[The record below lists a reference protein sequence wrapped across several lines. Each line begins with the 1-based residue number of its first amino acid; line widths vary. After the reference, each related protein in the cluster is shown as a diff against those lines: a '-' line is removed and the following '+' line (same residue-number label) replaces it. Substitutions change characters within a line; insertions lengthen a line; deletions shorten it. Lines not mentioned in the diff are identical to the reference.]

1 MKSKSEMDSKAG
13 TSPKEKNQTFK
24 NVISKSATMLL
35 VTVMGLSAMSFVQ
48 DDSFVS
54 GSDTNQSAAKVQ
66 NIAATKAVP
75 GKETC
80 CATTTIVNPGDGI
93 NTAFVISTPT
103 RKAIYKADK
112 ETIVG
117 FIAEVKER
125 RIWSMTRAQASAK
138 ADKEMHFNFKLSAM
152 YPSVST
158 AAEADREMSSNF
170 VDELV
175 NIAAFGANA
184 VVRADEEIAGNFIAA
199 NLHVTVAKP
208 TFAQMVKADAEIKAG
223 FENANHPVISV
234 PSAIAAQ
241 KADLEMMQNI
251 RLQIKLTASK

>member
-48 DDSFVS
+48 HDSFVS

-80 CATTTIVNPGDGI
+80 CATTVVNPGDGI

-103 RKAIYKADK
+103 KKAIYKADK

-158 AAEADREMSSNF
+158 AAEADMEMSSNF

-184 VVRADEEIAGNFIAA
+184 AARADEEIAGNFIAA
-199 NLHVTVAKP
+199 NLNIVVAKP
-208 TFAQMVKADAEIKAG
+208 TVVQMVKADAEIKAG
-223 FENANHPVISV
+223 FENANYPVISV
-234 PSAIAAQ
+234 PSAITAQ
-241 KADLEMMQNI
+241 KADLKMMQNI

>member
-1 MKSKSEMDSKAG
+1 MKTKSDTDSKAG
-13 TSPKEKNQTFK
+13 TSPKEKNQTFR
-24 NVISKSATMLL
+24 NVISKSAAMLL

-66 NIAATKAVP
+66 NIAANKAVSD
-75 GKETC
+75 KETC
-80 CATTTIVNPGDGI
+80 CATTVVNPGDGI

-103 RKAIYKADK
+103 KKAIYKADK

-125 RIWSMTRAQASAK
+125 RIWSMNRAQVSAK

-152 YPSVST
+152 YPSVNM

-175 NIAAFGANA
+175 NITAFGANA
-184 VVRADEEIAGNFIAA
+184 ATRADEEIAGNFIAA

-208 TFAQMVKADAEIKAG
+208 TVAQMVKADAEIKAG

>member
-66 NIAATKAVP
+66 NIAANKAVS
-75 GKETC
+75 GNETC
-80 CATTTIVNPGDGI
+80 CAATVVNPGDGI

-158 AAEADREMSSNF
+158 AAEADMEMSSNF

-175 NIAAFGANA
+175 NITAFGANA
-184 VVRADEEIAGNFIAA
+184 ATRADEEIAGNFIAA
-199 NLHVTVAKP
+199 NLNIVVAKP
-208 TFAQMVKADAEIKAG
+208 TVVQMVKADAEIKAG
-223 FENANHPVISV
+223 FENANYPVISV
-234 PSAIAAQ
+234 PSAITAQ
-241 KADLEMMQNI
+241 KADLKMMQNI

>member
-93 NTAFVISTPT
+93 NTAFVI
-103 RKAIYKADK
+103 KADK

-158 AAEADREMSSNF
+158 AAEADMEMSSNF

-184 VVRADEEIAGNFIAA
+184 AARADEEIAGNFIAA
-199 NLHVTVAKP
+199 NLNIVVAKP
-208 TFAQMVKADAEIKAG
+208 TVVQMVKADAEIKAG
-223 FENANHPVISV
+223 FENANYPVISV
-234 PSAIAAQ
+234 PSAITAQ
-241 KADLEMMQNI
+241 KADLKMMQNI
-251 RLQIKLTASK
+251 RLQIKLTESK

>member
-13 TSPKEKNQTFK
+13 TSPKEKNQTFR
-24 NVISKSATMLL
+24 NVISKSAAMLL

-48 DDSFVS
+48 HDSFVS

-66 NIAATKAVP
+66 NIAANKAVP

-80 CATTTIVNPGDGI
+80 CATTVVNPGDGI

-103 RKAIYKADK
+103 KKAIYKADK

-117 FIAEVKER
+117 FMAEVKER
-125 RIWSMTRAQASAK
+125 RIWSMNRAQASAK

-152 YPSVST
+152 YPSVSM

-175 NIAAFGANA
+175 NITAFGANA
-184 VVRADEEIAGNFIAA
+184 ATRADEEMAGNFIAA

-208 TFAQMVKADAEIKAG
+208 TVAQIVKADAEIKAG

-241 KADLEMMQNI
+241 KADQEMMQNI
-251 RLQIKLTASK
+251 RLQIKRTASK

>member
-1 MKSKSEMDSKAG
+1 MKRKSEMDSKAG
-13 TSPKEKNQTFK
+13 TSPKEKNQTFR
-24 NVISKSATMLL
+24 NVISKSAAMLL

-66 NIAATKAVP
+66 NIAANKAVS
-75 GKETC
+75 GNETC
-80 CATTTIVNPGDGI
+80 CATTVVNPGDGI

-103 RKAIYKADK
+103 KKAIYKADK

-125 RIWSMTRAQASAK
+125 RIWSMNRAQASAK
-138 ADKEMHFNFKLSAM
+138 ADKEMYFNFKLNAM
-152 YPSVST
+152 YPSVSM

-175 NIAAFGANA
+175 NITAFGANA
-184 VVRADEEIAGNFIAA
+184 ATRADEEMAGNFIAA

-208 TFAQMVKADAEIKAG
+208 TVAQIVKADAEIKAG
-223 FENANHPVISV
+223 FENVNHPVISV

-241 KADLEMMQNI
+241 KADQEMMQNI
-251 RLQIKLTASK
+251 RLQIKRTASK